1 MQRNKKTFKGQNIY
15 IGIDVHKKNW
25 QVAVITE
32 SGYTE
37 RLSTAADAKALFKFL
52 KSHFPDGNYRAVYK
66 SGFSGFATHYALS
79 DLGAQWKS
87 PGGRLCIVAES

>member
-52 KSHFPDGNYRAVYK
+52 KSHYPDGNYRAVYK
-66 SGFSGFATHYALS
+66 PKGRFFWFVYAKGIPKEPSL
-79 DLGAQWKS
+79 
-87 PGGRLCIVAES
+87 

>member
-25 QVAVITE
+25 QGAVITE
-32 SGYTE
+32 SGYND
-37 RLSTAADAKALFKFL
+37 RLPTAADAKALSKFL
-52 KSHFPDGNYRAVYK
+52 KSHYPDGNYRAVYE

-79 DLGAQWKS
+79 DLGVRCVVEHAADIAS
-87 PGGRLCIVAES
+87 